1 MQVAR
6 KMSIVV
12 LAFIQAAGRPVTMT
26 EISKASGIDSKT
38 VSAALAVL
46 AAEKIVKQHGG
57 RWKIMI

>member
-1 MQVAR
+1 
-6 KMSIVV
+6 MSIVV